1 MPLTQKEFRTDFERY
16 LKVAS
21 VRRCD
26 VVVGSELGA
35 AMIGLPFVERGHRE
49 ALARIRDGQNPKAG
63 ILTRLRGSATK
74 LNPGWSTGQTQ
85 ALVLKALV
93 AHRKQIWEYYDN
105 TFGRLAKKYEVV
117 LVAPS
122 AWLWDPVDGRMR
134 NIACVYDRDGTR
146 VGYQAKVLVSRGE
159 RKLARPG
166 TGWQPIE
173 TSVGNI
179 GLALGHDALVPEV
192 GRLFA
197 SRGASVL
204 VSQLACRTDLEWG
217 RAHRATLMRCMENQL
232 FGAVSCLAGKDRLDP
247 DPEADAPYRGH
258 SMMLAPIELSPKGNG
273 ILVQTDHPQ
282 RQGMVVCTLDYEALQ
297 LIWESSEPAFRQ
309 EFSRVWSL
317 YSRSLVPEGDSSRL
331 LPEQVLMDPDGDAIV
346 DSVAEPVEADADPI
360 VVVPPS
366 PVNHKEAAE
375 DSKPASGNATHA
387 ADDPDTGAAL
397 VHGEELVV
405 ESTTL
410 DDLHVMQSR
419 AVPWAPHPTA
429 DQPPRQAYDPGDDL
443 EDTREM
449 ETLDQKG

>member
-16 LKVAS
+16 LKIAS

-35 AMIGLPFVERGHRE
+35 AMIGLPFVERSHRE
-49 ALARIRDGQNPKAG
+49 ALARIREGQSPKAG

-105 TFGRLAKKYEVV
+105 TFGRLARKYEVV

-232 FGAVSCLAGKDRLDP
+232 FGAVSCLVGRDRLDP
-247 DPEADAPYRGH
+247 DPEADAPFRGH

-309 EFSRVWSL
+309 EFARVWSL

-331 LPEQVLMDPDGDAIV
+331 LPEQILMDPDGDAIV
-346 DSVAEPVEADADPI
+346 DVEAEPVTEDPDTV
-360 VVVPPS
+360 VVVPPPATS
-366 PVNHKEAAE
+366 RHEAAKVAGPHPE
-375 DSKPASGNATHA
+375 AA
-387 ADDPDTGAAL
+387 ADTPDDSGTGA
-397 VHGEELVV
+397 VQTSEEELVV

-419 AVPWAPHPTA
+419 AVPWELDAAA
-429 DQPPRQAYDPGDDL
+429 DNQPRQAYGPDGDL

-449 ETLDQKG
+449 ETLDQKD